1 MQFKKSL
8 MTSMLFAV
16 SGLVAISSANAA
28 GTATGEFNVKLNITS
43 VCSVKATSGAQD
55 IDFGSHAAGTTA
67 TEVGV
72 AKSSTDIAVT
82 CSKNAP
88 YIVNLTPVSTNS
100 EEGAGTMSGLRTDDT
115 ISYQLYSDP
124 AATNVWG
131 NRGVLGTENNGV
143 AGVGAGLTVAPTTHT
158 VYANLTSTTDIQLG
172 DYSDTVNVAVTY

>member
-8 MTSMLFAV
+8 MTSMLFAIG
-16 SGLVAISSANAA
+16 GLAAISSANAA
-28 GTATGEFNVKLNITS
+28 GTATGQFDVKLNITS
-43 VCSVKATSGAQD
+43 VCSVDATSGAQD

-67 TEVGV
+67 AEVGV
-72 AKSSTDIAVT
+72 AQSSTDIAVT

-100 EEGAGTMSGLRTDDT
+100 DDGAGTMSGPGTDT
-115 ISYQLYSDP
+115 IDYQLYSDA
-124 AATNVWG
+124 AATEAWG
-131 NRGVLGTENNGV
+131 NLGVLGTENNGV
-143 AGVGAGLTVAPTTHT
+143 AGVGEGLTVAANTHT

>member
-16 SGLVAISSANAA
+16 GGLAAISTANAA
-28 GTATGEFNVKLNITS
+28 GTATGQFDVKLNITS
-43 VCSVKATSGAQD
+43 VCSVDATSGAQD
-55 IDFGSHAAGTTA
+55 IDFGSQAAGTTA

-72 AKSSTDIAVT
+72 AQSSTDIAVT

-88 YIVNLTPVSTNS
+88 YVVNLTPVSTSS
-100 EEGAGTMSGLRTDDT
+100 EDGTGTMSGPGNDT
-115 ISYQLYSDP
+115 INYQLFSDA

-131 NRGVLGTENNGV
+131 NLGALGTENNGV
-143 AGVGAGLTVAPTTHT
+143 AGIGAGLTVAPTTHT

-172 DYSDTVNVAVTY
+172 DYSDTVKVSVTY